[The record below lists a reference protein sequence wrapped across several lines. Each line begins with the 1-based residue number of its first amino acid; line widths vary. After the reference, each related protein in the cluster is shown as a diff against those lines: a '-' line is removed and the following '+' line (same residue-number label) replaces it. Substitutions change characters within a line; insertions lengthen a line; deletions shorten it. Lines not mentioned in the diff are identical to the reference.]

1 MDEGETKFALV
12 EDKDIKKELGDDEIS
27 RKKRCRI
34 IILVSSLVVIVAV
47 VLLLVFLLPK
57 SSDDK
62 DKTNPDSSTDI
73 DTGEE
78 EEEEKEYEAEKEEDK
93 EDEKEKED
101 EAEKEDEKEQEKEGE
116 KEKEKEKE
124 LSFLTWDRAHELAK
138 EKISTLNTE
147 EKLNLLFGTDNMKT
161 SAADGGCVGKID
173 PIEGKFG
180 GICLQDGPAGVRY
193 STSTQSWQTGINT
206 AATFNR
212 TLMYEVGKAQ
222 GKEFR
227 EKGVHVALTPAMNIQ
242 RSPQGG
248 RLWECFG
255 DDPFL
260 SGEAATQIIKGVQS
274 NGVIAC
280 AKHYIGNDQE
290 TDRHSTSSN
299 IKEQALFEIYLEPFY
314 RSINDAEVGSI
325 MAAYSAVNGTFCVKH
340 KRLIQDILKDKLG
353 YKGYVM
359 SDWWAI
365 TDNSTDNFNSGV
377 DMNMPGGYAWDSD
390 RGRDKSFWTNFGSL
404 IGTEI
409 TNERLDDAVERIL
422 APMYKLYQFSSDIK
436 FPEIDLMKNTIT
448 EDTKRIN
455 REAATQSN
463 VLLKNED
470 NILPIKNM
478 TGKTIA
484 IIGNDAFESPCIK
497 DNDCSCKV
505 GDNNIF
511 KGHVALGYGSGTTYF
526 NYTTYPL
533 KAITE
538 RAEKDGIKII
548 SSGEISQVQTTV
560 EGHEVYEGKEDLEKA
575 KEVAIQADLC
585 IVFIM
590 ADSGEQYIN
599 LEKSIGDRYNL
610 EAWHGGNDLV
620 NAVLEVN
627 QNVIVVINS
636 PGPINLPWYENV
648 KGIIFSGLGGAE
660 SGNAVTSILF
670 GDYNPSGH
678 LPYIWAEN
686 ENYPA
691 QIDIFTQPKS
701 IEYAE
706 GVFVGQRYFDKYN
719 KVYTFPFGYGL
730 SYTTFEFV
738 SASFQVSMNQEGL
751 KINFSVKNT
760 GSMKGET
767 VPMVFLKFPES
778 IKTEEGYPDKLFKGF
793 DKKWINPNEV
803 AQFEILVDA
812 HALSYYNVFDE
823 KYERPTEG
831 KYTVYV
837 GFDAKNYNM
846 LQAEVDASF

>member
-1 MDEGETKFALV
+1 MEEGETKFALV

-27 RKKRCRI
+27 KKRRCRI
-34 IILVSSLVVIVAV
+34 IIIVCTIVIIIAVALILYF
-47 VLLLVFLLPK
+47 VLR
-57 SSDDK
+57 
-62 DKTNPDSSTDI
+62 DSNS
-73 DTGEE
+73 
-78 EEEEKEYEAEKEEDK
+78 
-93 EDEKEKED
+93 EKEKD
-101 EAEKEDEKEQEKEGE
+101 PDPGK
-116 KEKEKEKE
+116 KE
-124 LSFLTWDRAHELAK
+124 LKFLTWEEAQKKAK
-138 EKISTLNTE
+138 EKIKEFTTE
-147 EKLNLLFGTDNMKT
+147 EKFNLLFGTDNMKT
-161 SAADGGCVGKID
+161 PAQEGGCVGQID

-193 STSTQSWQTGINT
+193 STATQSWQAGINT
-206 AATFNR
+206 ATTFNR

-227 EKGVHVALTPAMNIQ
+227 EKGVHVALAPAMNIQ

-290 TDRHSTSSN
+290 TDRHFTSSN
-299 IKEQALFEIYLEPFY
+299 IKEQALFEIYIEPFY

-325 MAAYSAVNGTFCVKH
+325 MAAYSGVNGTFCVKH
-340 KRLIQDILKDKLG
+340 ERLIQEILKDKLG

-404 IGTEI
+404 LGTNI
-409 TNERLDDAVERIL
+409 TQARLDDAVERIL
-422 APMYKLYQFSSDIK
+422 TPMYKLDQFNSDVK
-436 FPEIDLMKNTIT
+436 YPDIDLMKNTIT
-448 EDTKRIN
+448 EETKRIN
-455 REAATQSN
+455 YEAALQSN
-463 VLLKNED
+463 VLLKNDD

-478 TGKTIA
+478 TNKTIA

-505 GDNNIF
+505 DGNEIF

-533 KAITE
+533 KAVTE
-538 RAEKDGIKII
+538 RAEKEGINII
-548 SSGEISQVQTTV
+548 SSGEITSETTSV
-560 EGHEVYEGKEDLEKA
+560 DGHSFKEGKENLEKA
-575 KEVAIQADLC
+575 KEVAQNADLC

-590 ADSGEQYIN
+590 ADSGEQYIS

-610 EAWHGGNDLV
+610 DAWHGGNELV
-620 NAVLEVN
+620 DAVHSVN
-627 QNVIVVINS
+627 ENIIVVINS
-636 PGPINLPWYENV
+636 PGPINLPWINSV
-648 KGIIFSGLGGAE
+648 KGIVFSGLGGAE
-660 SGNAVTSILF
+660 SGNPVASILF

-678 LPYIWAEN
+678 LPYIWAEK
-686 ENYPA
+686 ENYPS

-719 KVYTFPFGYGL
+719 KPYTFPFGYGL

-738 SASFQVSMNQEGL
+738 ENSLSASMSQEGL
-751 KINFSVKNT
+751 KINFSVKNIGT
-760 GSMKGET
+760 VKGET
-767 VPMVFLKFPES
+767 VPIGIS
-778 IKTEEGYPDKLFKGF
+778 
-793 DKKWINPNEV
+793 
-803 AQFEILVDA
+803 
-812 HALSYYNVFDE
+812 
-823 KYERPTEG
+823 
-831 KYTVYV
+831 
-837 GFDAKNYNM
+837 
-846 LQAEVDASF
+846 